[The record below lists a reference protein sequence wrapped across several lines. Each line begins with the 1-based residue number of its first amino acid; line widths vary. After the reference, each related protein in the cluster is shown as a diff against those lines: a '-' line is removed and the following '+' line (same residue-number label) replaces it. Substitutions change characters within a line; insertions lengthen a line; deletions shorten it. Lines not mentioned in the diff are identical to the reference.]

1 LIARVVVTP
10 KPVVNDPQG
19 VTVKQALGSLGFE
32 EVQDVRVG
40 KYIEVSLEADS
51 EEVASEQVEEMC
63 RKLLANQVIE
73 DYRYTIHGENL
84 GSKGRGRQASESRG
98 RQASPTGPLPQSDV
112 GESDKD
118 SDGAGNPPLPSD
130 ASSSQASSSEAS
142 GSSEKRV
149 VS

>member
-84 GSKGRGRQASESRG
+84 GSKGRGRQAS
-98 RQASPTGPLPQSDV
+98 PTGPLPQSDV

-142 GSSEKRV
+142 GPSEKRV